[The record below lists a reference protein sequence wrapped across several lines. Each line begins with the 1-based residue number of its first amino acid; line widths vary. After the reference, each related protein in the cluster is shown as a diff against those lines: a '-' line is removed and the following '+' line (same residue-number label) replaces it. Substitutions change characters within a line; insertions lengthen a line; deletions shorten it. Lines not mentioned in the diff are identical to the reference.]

1 MGVFG
6 ITCISI
12 RILNPFQPALS
23 VEAVH
28 ITYFEQVSLLPYRNL
43 LKLYQVHFPIK
54 GIQILMK
61 TQIYS

>member
-6 ITCISI
+6 ITYISI
-12 RILNPFQPALS
+12 RTLSPFQPALS
-23 VEAVH
+23 VEEVH
-28 ITYFEQVSLLPYRNL
+28 ITYFEQVSFLPHKNL

-54 GIQILMK
+54 GIQILIK

>member
-12 RILNPFQPALS
+12 RTLNPFQPALS

-28 ITYFEQVSLLPYRNL
+28 ITYFEQVSILPYKNL
-43 LKLYQVHFPIK
+43 LKLYQIHFPIK
-54 GIQILMK
+54 GK
-61 TQIYS
+61 